1 MCRDFSGKY
10 GSGEGVGCDN
20 PLDRRRRDS
29 GNPPGVVLDGNL
41 NILGVV
47 GDENVLLVGG
57 WRSEDKG
64 ETWTKS
70 DEEEGF
76 EAVLTYAL
84 DGSAIFGLR
93 GSWIVKS
100 TDKGLTWEKY
110 GRAGVN
116 VLDMAYDNQNDTL
129 WVLGEGGYLFRFI
142 DGERVNIEL
151 PTGGEMRTRTI
162 ACDPFDGNIIYVGN
176 ALNIAK
182 SEASVIRSTDGG
194 ATWENMTKTAANGVT
209 GNGRRRRGSLRCAPT
224 RRPEICMSSE
234 QLAAGC
240 GRQRDLNNTGRDCRV
255 SGNESENG

>member
-10 GSGEGVGCDN
+10 GSGEGVDVIIRSTDGGATWK
-20 PLDRRRRDS
+20 S
-29 GNPPGVVLDGNL
+29 TGVVLDGSL

-47 GDENVLLVGG
+47 GEENVLLVGG

-70 DEEEGF
+70 DEKEGF
-76 EAVLTYAL
+76 DAVLTYAS
-84 DGSAIFGLR
+84 DGSAVFGLR

-100 TDKGLTWEKY
+100 TDKGLMWEKY

-142 DGERVNIEL
+142 DGERVNIKL

-194 ATWENMTKTAANGVT
+194 ETWENMTKTAADGVT
-209 GNGRRRRGSLRCAPT
+209 GMDGGIEASFMRTDPETGDLYVIGGCRGMWKT
-224 RRPEICMSSE
+224 KRPE
-234 QLAAGC
+234 
-240 GRQRDLNNTGRDCRV
+240 
-255 SGNESENG
+255 